1 MEVQLN
7 KQPNLFSAITI
18 GVGSIIGS
26 GWLFASYYA
35 AKYAGPISIL
45 SWVIGAILALSL
57 ALLLAEIATMY
68 QEKIGRAHV

>member
-1 MEVQLN
+1 MSSYCLANFILGNIAMEVQLN

-35 AKYAGPISIL
+35 AKYAGPISLDPAIENKE
-45 SWVIGAILALSL
+45 IGI
-57 ALLLAEIATMY
+57 
-68 QEKIGRAHV
+68 